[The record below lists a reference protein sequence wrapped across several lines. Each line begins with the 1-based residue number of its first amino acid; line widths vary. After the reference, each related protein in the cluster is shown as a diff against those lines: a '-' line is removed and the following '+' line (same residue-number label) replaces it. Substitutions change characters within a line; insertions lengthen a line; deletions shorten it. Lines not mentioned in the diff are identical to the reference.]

1 LPPGRSHS
9 ISVESTAILE
19 SYRSGA
25 GYTLAGEVLIATAVK
40 PG

>member
-1 LPPGRSHS
+1 LPPARSHS
-9 ISVESTAILE
+9 ISVEAILE

-25 GYTLAGEVLIATAVK
+25 GYTLSGEVLIATAVK